1 MSQRTSKYPNMTQT
15 TIFGQKNKDNSPFSP
30 SRSDIKTVDSSL
42 KSARVLEINETKSK
56 VPQQISPI
64 NKSVDH
70 LPVPI
75 ENTNLIKQ
83 ERAGKLFIKK
93 KDRIFEKSSKPKPKK
108 PQNVYY
114 S

>member
-15 TIFGQKNKDNSPFSP
+15 TIFGQKSNENSPYSQ

-56 VPQQISPI
+56 VPQQISPM
-64 NKSVDH
+64 NKSVEH
-70 LPVPI
+70 SLVPI
-75 ENTNLIKQ
+75 ENTNLVKQ
-83 ERAGKLFIKK
+83 ERAGKLFLKK

-108 PQNVYY
+108 TQNVYY

>member
-15 TIFGQKNKDNSPFSP
+15 TIFGQKNKENSPFSP

-83 ERAGKLFIKK
+83 ERAGKLFLKK